1 MAFTPLVTAI
11 VPVANAQGFQT
22 AAITEQPNT
31 KSNSPEPAVAITNW
45 RDAAERSDSS
55 AQFMLGFYN
64 AKGQN
69 TSQNLVKAYVWFK
82 LSASNYALSKVL
94 LKHVEGQLTKDKIAL
109 GKVLVQEWQ
118 KQ

>member
-1 MAFTPLVTAI
+1 MAFALLVTAI

-22 AAITEQPNT
+22 AAITKQPNT

-45 RDAAERSDSS
+45 RGAAELVDSS
-55 AQFMLGFYN
+55 AQFMLGLYN
-64 AKGQN
+64 AKGQD
-69 TSQNLVKAYVWFK
+69 TPQNLVKAYVWFK

-118 KQ
+118 NQ